1 MRIDENGRVTRDLSA
16 DRPEPGAAHR
26 YHRAPHWRP
35 SSLCA
40 VKHRHSNKI
49 VGYSMGSRMKSALAV
64 LNIKRWQTREELR
77 LAIVIWIETKYDRP
91 RPQRARAS

>member
-1 MRIDENGRVTRDLSA
+1 
-16 DRPEPGAAHR
+16 
-26 YHRAPHWRP
+26 
-35 SSLCA
+35 
-40 VKHRHSNKI
+40 
-49 VGYSMGSRMKSALAV
+49 MGSRMKSALAV